1 MTHGLEFWWDSA
13 PELIERERAGWEGTG
28 PFGPFR
34 GVTTNP
40 MLLLA
45 ACEHLPAR
53 GRGGGDGWDLY
64 LACAARSADYLAARG
79 LSIPFCV
86 QLDPRSAFDTEA
98 MLRQAAEIL
107 DRIPTAMIKVPQ
119 TSAGL
124 DTMHA
129 LASAGTPVNA
139 TWGFS
144 VAQLVAAARVLADAV
159 RARPATAP
167 RARYVLTL
175 MEGRLGDLGLHDEL
189 GGDSR
194 LVRAAECVV
203 FEAAYES
210 LRPYR
215 DVATL
220 LASSLRTGPDDGYC
234 WHYGSKAGKD
244 VILTLPPPFL
254 REQGLPFP
262 GVDYG
267 RVDDTSLDAVLG
279 CELVRRYAAED
290 GFRPHEFDRLPSMT
304 KTRAE
309 VTRAI
314 ESFEDLALQWTAST
328 SSPTSTTST
337 TPTARITAS

>member
-1 MTHGLEFWWDSA
+1 MTRGLELWWDSA
-13 PELIERERAGWEGTG
+13 PELIERERAGWDGAG

-45 ACEHLPAR
+45 ACDRLPPLSRRR
-53 GRGGGDGWDLY
+53 GGWDLY
-64 LACAARSADYLAARG
+64 LACASRSAEFLAARD

-86 QLDPRSAFDTEA
+86 QLDPRLAFDARA

-107 DRIPTAMIKVPQ
+107 HRIPAATIKVPL

-124 DTMHA
+124 DVIHG
-129 LASAGTPVNA
+129 LASDGTPVNA

-144 VAQLVAAARVLADAV
+144 VAQLAAAARVVADAV
-159 RARPATAP
+159 RARPVTAP
-167 RARYVLTL
+167 RPRYVVTL
-175 MEGRLGDLGLHDEL
+175 MEGRLGDLGLHERL

-203 FEAAYES
+203 FEAAYEA
-210 LRPYR
+210 LLPYR
-215 DVATL
+215 DVVTL
-220 LASSLRTGPDDGYC
+220 LASSLRTGPDDGC
-234 WHYGSKAGKD
+234 WHYGTKAGKD

-254 REQGLPFP
+254 REQGVPVL

-267 RVDDTSLDAVLG
+267 RVDETSRAAVLRS
-279 CELVRRYAAED
+279 ELVRRYAADD
-290 GFRPHEFDRLPSMT
+290 GFRPHEFDRLPPLT

-309 VTRAI
+309 VTRAMEGF
-314 ESFEDLALQWTAST
+314 ESLALQWTTST
-328 SSPTSTTST
+328 SSRTSTTST
-337 TPTARITAS
+337 TPTAPITAS

>member
-1 MTHGLEFWWDSA
+1 MTGGLEFWWDSA
-13 PELIERERAGWEGTG
+13 PELIERERDGWDGAG

-45 ACEHLPAR
+45 ACEQLPSH
-53 GRGGGDGWDLY
+53 GRHGGDGWDLY
-64 LACAARSADYLAARG
+64 LACAARSAGFLADRG

-86 QLDPRSAFDTEA
+86 QLDPRSAFDAEA
-98 MLRQAAEIL
+98 MLGQAAEIL
-107 DRIPTAMIKVPQ
+107 DRIPTATIKVPL

-124 DTMHA
+124 GVMHA
-129 LASAGTPVNA
+129 LASAGTPFNA

-144 VAQLVAAARVLADAV
+144 VAQLVAAARVLADAI

-175 MEGRLGDLGLHDEL
+175 MEGRLGDLGLHEEL

-220 LASSLRTGPDDGYC
+220 LASSLRTGPDEGCC

-254 REQGLPFP
+254 REQGLPSSS
-262 GVDYG
+262 VDYG
-267 RVDDTSLDAVLG
+267 RVDDAALHAVLG
-279 CELVRRYAAED
+279 SELVRRYAAED
-290 GFRPHEFDRLPSMT
+290 GFRPHEFDRLPPMT

-314 ESFEDLALQWTAST
+314 ESFEELALEWTAST
-328 SSPTSTTST
+328 SSRTSTTST
-337 TPTARITAS
+337 TPTAPITAS

>member
-1 MTHGLEFWWDSA
+1 MTRGLELWWDSA
-13 PELIERERAGWEGTG
+13 PELIERERAGWDGPA

-45 ACEHLPAR
+45 ACERLPSR
-53 GRGGGDGWDLY
+53 DRRGGDGWDLY
-64 LACAARSADYLAARG
+64 LACASRSADYLADRG

-86 QLDPRSAFDTEA
+86 QLDPRSAFDAEA

-107 DRIPTAMIKVPQ
+107 DRIPAAMIKVPL

-124 DTMHA
+124 DVIHA
-129 LASAGTPVNA
+129 LASAGTPVNG

-144 VAQLVAAARVLADAV
+144 VAQLAGAARVLADV
-159 RARPATAP
+159 VQARPATAP
-167 RARYVLTL
+167 RPRYVLTL
-175 MEGRLGDLGLHDEL
+175 MEGRLGDLGLHEEL
-189 GGDSR
+189 GGDAR

-210 LRPYR
+210 LHPYR

-220 LASSLRTGPDDGYC
+220 LASSLRTGPDDGCC

-254 REQGLPFP
+254 RDQGLPSS

-267 RVDDTSLDAVLG
+267 RVDETSSKAVLET
-279 CELVRRYAAED
+279 ELVQRYAAED
-290 GFRPHEFDRLPSMT
+290 GFEPDEFDRLPPMT

-314 ESFEDLALQWTAST
+314 ESFEDLASQWTAST
-328 SSPTSTTST
+328 GSPTSTTST
-337 TPTARITAS
+337 TPRAPITAS